1 MQTFLPYASY
11 AESAKALDNKR
22 LGKQRV
28 ETLQVFQ
35 VLLGERLVTS
45 DKVVKQV
52 SVKDNDGEHIT
63 VDRVTKVPRP
73 REAWDR
79 EPVKSKGWTHHPAV
93 MMWRGH
99 ELELLKYQEAI
110 CAEWTD
116 RGFRDSCLEKTHYL
130 LAPHMDEL
138 KEGAPSFIG
147 NEDFHTS
154 HKSNLIRKD
163 EDHYAKQWD
172 GLNGD
177 LPYLWPVTAAST
189 GDQK

>member
-11 AESAKALDNKR
+11 TKSAKALDNKR

-28 ETLQVFQ
+28 ETLQVLQ

-45 DKVVKQV
+45 DKTTVLVKG
-52 SVKDNDGEHIT
+52 KDENGDPAIVERT
-63 VDRVTKVPRP
+63 RKVPRP
-73 REAWDR
+73 KAEWAR
-79 EPVKSKGWTHHPAV
+79 EPVKSKGWSHHPAV

-99 ELELLKYQEAI
+99 ELELLKYQEAV
-110 CAEWTD
+110 CNEWTS
-116 RGFRDSCLEKTHYL
+116 RGFNDSCLEKTHYL
-130 LAPHMDEL
+130 VAPYLDEL
-138 KEGAPSFIG
+138 KEGVPSFVG
-147 NEDFHTS
+147 DDDFHTS

-163 EDHYAKQWD
+163 EAHYGKQWD

-177 LPYLWPVTAAST
+177 LPYLWPVTVA